1 MQKDI
6 LKVVF
11 LLFFIAKIFNLPAF
25 AENIPLNN
33 IKTEQIAT
41 SEEIN
46 LIPVMDLKGGVH
58 THEFKTES
66 PLKLWIHGD
75 NATGNWNGLR
85 SKLEEN
91 GITPAF
97 SYNND
102 SLFKATG
109 GFQNKSRLKSVSLIN
124 METTFDTK
132 KMHLWPG
139 GKFYVLGQNV
149 HGKSLSETT
158 IGDIQNVS
166 NIATRNTTQLS
177 EYWYEQSVFDDKLRI
192 KIGKQDA
199 SKDFGALS
207 SCADLLNA
215 SFTLL
220 PNMPIPAYPNQG
232 LGAAVFVEPV
242 KIVSIQTGVYDGEA
256 RGGTSGF
263 DTAFGK
269 DRNIVSVTE
278 LSIKPVIKNH
288 EGKYIAGYWNHS
300 RDNDE
305 ITDNDTPKS
314 YTGNYGLYAS
324 FEQSIYKKPDEI
336 NEDNGLNLFGQ
347 FSWAPSNRNELSK
360 YYGFGL
366 TYKGLIKKRCND
378 TTCIACNIA
387 QLSKRLKTI
396 DGRTRESDIELY
408 HKFQINNWL
417 ALQPDIQLIINP
429 DGQYKNAFVFGV
441 RSVINF

>member
-232 LGAAVFVEPV
+232 LGAAVFCR
-242 KIVSIQTGVYDGEA
+242 TC
-256 RGGTSGF
+256 
-263 DTAFGK
+263 
-269 DRNIVSVTE
+269 
-278 LSIKPVIKNH
+278 KNC
-288 EGKYIAGYWNHS
+288 I
-300 RDNDE
+300 D
-305 ITDNDTPKS
+305 P
-314 YTGNYGLYAS
+314 
-324 FEQSIYKKPDEI
+324 
-336 NEDNGLNLFGQ
+336 
-347 FSWAPSNRNELSK
+347 NRCL
-360 YYGFGL
+360 
-366 TYKGLIKKRCND
+366 RWR
-378 TTCIACNIA
+378 
-387 QLSKRLKTI
+387 SKR
-396 DGRTRESDIELY
+396 R
-408 HKFQINNWL
+408 H
-417 ALQPDIQLIINP
+417 
-429 DGQYKNAFVFGV
+429 V
-441 RSVINF
+441 RF